1 MDIWS
6 EKYRS
11 GIPCGIS
18 LILSWGKRRMNDRE
32 MHKES
37 WGRVVFWSSLRLYG
51 KSSMAGLNHQLLLW
65 TKYVFFGHLMASNIF
80 PFFLLSCFSLWIPNS
95 FFDTNLREAIHSQQ
109 LVYPTKICFSFTSHR
124 RPEVALVRRDPLIDW
139 GEDDRG
145 LWVGRCHL
153 FGPQRALG
161 EGTPISRLWR
171 NRFFPKSNKSHQR
184 QLTQELQLTLILS
197 HFVMVVPPWTTWL
210 HLLSKIFLINLFR

>member
-1 MDIWS
+1 MGDEWQRDAQRKLGAGGILVESQVIW
-6 EKYRS
+6 EKQHGWTEPPTS
-11 GIPCGIS
+11 SVDKICLLWPPHGFWHIS
-18 LILSWGKRRMNDRE
+18 L
-32 MHKES
+32 
-37 WGRVVFWSSLRLYG
+37 
-51 KSSMAGLNHQLLLW
+51 LL
-65 TKYVFFGHLMASNIF
+65 A
-80 PFFLLSCFSLWIPNS
+80 LWIPNS

-109 LVYPTKICFSFTSHR
+109 LVFPTKICFSFTSHR

-171 NRFFPKSNKSHQR
+171 NRFFPNPINPISDNLHRNCNYLWYSVISFCM
-184 QLTQELQLTLILS
+184 T
-197 HFVMVVPPWTTWL
+197 VPPWTTWL
-210 HLLSKIFLINLFR
+210 HLFSKIFLINLFR